1 MWDKIYIGQDFF
13 SKEKQKTHKTTDTIL
28 SVFSRE
34 QHSKC
39 PQDCLR
45 WHRWCVQQ
53 VSGYCVAHEHV
64 SIPSH
69 EDLTIETEKIAL
81 ITEILFHKYS
91 FTTTI
96 CTICIICVKDINSLS
111 MKELLLS
118 QMMQMAQILLYRTA

>member
-1 MWDKIYIGQDFF
+1 MESIWKW
-13 SKEKQKTHKTTDTIL
+13 TDTIL

-34 QHSKC
+34 QPLKC

-45 WHRWCVQQ
+45 WRRCCVQQ

-64 SIPSH
+64 SVPSH

-91 FTTTI
+91 FTT
-96 CTICIICVKDINSLS
+96 NHLS
-111 MKELLLS
+111 HLIK
-118 QMMQMAQILLYRTA
+118 R